1 MIVPYNT
8 GSREEVKAALSRNFG
23 RRMAEARET
32 CGMTQLQA
40 AAIFG
45 FKNSSRLCKVESSD
59 YGSLMHVY
67 LIPMAVRVYDTSAD
81 FLLGLSD
88 WPQRDVKQAR
98 KSQIQALLADSIASE
113 LAEIRSIAKALDE
126 IAELN
131 QRFEKKSQEALQ
143 ALIRFEELNPGLDE
157 MPGGSKIATLVHELR
172 QDVKRA
178 ADKLAGIRESL
189 KAAPTSNTQ

>member
-8 GSREEVKAALSRNFG
+8 NSREEVKAALSRNFG

-88 WPQRDVKQAR
+88 CPQRDVKQAR
-98 KSQIQALLADSIASE
+98 QNQIQALLADSIASE

-143 ALIRFEELNPGLDE
+143 TLVRFEELNEQFSD
-157 MPGGSKIATLVHELR
+157 MPGGAKLARLIHELR
-172 QDVKRA
+172 QDAKHA
-178 ADKLAGIRESL
+178 AGKLTAIRETL
-189 KAAPTSNTQ
+189 KAAPTQ